1 MSVKDLVDFG
11 SLDGTYFVKSKTVAT
26 TKNNKDYYNL
36 ELQDKTGSIV
46 AKVWDICSPDIQN
59 FDQGDFVHVKGKVS
73 TYMGTLQGNVSSVTL
88 ATEGSY
94 DIADFM
100 PVSPFDINT
109 MYNDVVGYIA
119 TVRNE
124 YLNGLLKEFYVNY
137 QGMVDLIKSHSAAS
151 GVHHAFVGG
160 FLQHT
165 LAVTELCN
173 SYCEL
178 YPTLNRDLLIT
189 VALLHDIGK
198 LRELTAFPENDYSD
212 EGKLLGHI
220 ILGIEWI
227 GNCIRGIQDFPPD
240 LALDVKHCIASHHGE
255 LEWGSPKKP
264 AIPEAMALHMA
275 DLTDSRLEQF
285 IECIGTEGS
294 DGSWTSFNRRL
305 GTPIRLSR
313 LSSKSEDL

>member
-1 MSVKDLVDFG
+1 MAVKDLIDFG
-11 SLDGTYFVKSKTVAT
+11 ALDGIYFVKSKTQAT
-26 TKNNKDYYNL
+26 TKTGKDYFNL
-36 ELQDKTGSIV
+36 ELQDKTGSII
-46 AKVWDICSPDIQN
+46 AKIWDISAPGIGEFN
-59 FDQGDFVHVKGKVS
+59 AGDVVQVTGKVS
-73 TYMGTLQGNVSSVTL
+73 VYMGSLQGTVNSILVAAKGTYNL
-88 ATEGSY
+88 G
-94 DIADFM
+94 DFM
-100 PVSPFDINT
+100 PTSPFDVEV

-124 YLNGLLKEFYVNY
+124 YLNKLLKEFYVNY
-137 QGMVDLIKSHSAAS
+137 QNMVDLIKSHSAAS

-165 LAVTELCN
+165 LAVTKLCD

-178 YPTLNRDLLIT
+178 YPVLDRDLLIT

-220 ILGIEWI
+220 ILGIEWV
-227 GNCIRGIQDFPPD
+227 GNCIQRIQGFPPE
-240 LALDVKHCIASHHGE
+240 LALDVKHCIAAHHGE

-264 AIPEAMALHMA
+264 ALPEAMALHMA

-285 IECIGTEGS
+285 IECLAAEGS

-305 GTPIRLSR
+305 GTPIRLAST
-313 LSSKSEDL
+313 SKTE